1 MRRIILPVLLSM
13 IIALFCGCQGNASET
28 QDTVSEN
35 GPPES
40 GFESSSPQSE
50 TTIANL
56 KVSLH
61 QEDLLR
67 LWDVDQNCYYE
78 IDPEETMPWQD
89 QNGNPAPYQQF
100 SLNKWVTLTYIGE
113 AEGPFPTS
121 AGDRQRYTLTA
132 SQVVS
137 IRVQEDAQELVQ
149 PFQDLNLEEIE
160 RMEVML
166 NAKDPPDY
174 QQLSPLETAWAV
186 EQLNTLIGTR
196 QPNPDLETLMVG
208 GPSTLRIT
216 FTDQSQMELRF
227 LGTNYDLQVTAPE
240 GTAYYCMLYP
250 DYEPLL
256 NLNSLILGF

>member
-1 MRRIILPVLLSM
+1 MRRIILPMFSIM
-13 IIALFCGCQGNASET
+13 IIALFCGCQGNDSET
-28 QDTVSEN
+28 KNTVSEN
-35 GPPES
+35 WSPES
-40 GFESSSPQSE
+40 GLESSSPQSE

-67 LWDVDQNCYYE
+67 LWDVSQDCIYE

-100 SLNKWVTLTYIGE
+100 SLNKWGTLTYTGE
-113 AEGPFPTS
+113 AEGPFPVS
-121 AGDRQRYTLTA
+121 VGERQRYTLTA

-149 PFQDLNLEEIE
+149 PFQDLNLEEID

-166 NAKDPPDY
+166 NAKNPPDY
-174 QQLSPLETAWAV
+174 QLLSSSATAWV
-186 EQLNTLIGTR
+186 VDQLKALTGTR
-196 QPNPDLETLMVG
+196 QPNPDLETLTVG

-227 LGTNYDLQVTAPE
+227 FGTNYDLQVTAPE
-240 GTAYYCMLYP
+240 DTAYYCMLYP